1 MYLFLPNTPATR
13 CVNSNFT
20 FHNVSISTEQ
30 RCWPLRLLILYIP
43 QCIYFYIYLCNCQ
56 YCNRPLHS
64 TMYLFLRFW
73 AKTFWDNKHL
83 YIPQCIYF
91 YLALLIPCCIGR
103 SFTFHNVSISTLS
116 FCAFP
121 FMILLYIPQCIYFY
135 VNFGALPAAFSS
147 LHSTMYLFL
156 PGSPFPCFSGHSS
169 FTFHNVS
176 ISTPT
181 HKGQTLDREMLYI
194 PQCIYFYVVNRYI
207 ILAVPTLHSTM
218 YLFLPGEKK
227 E

>member
-64 TMYLFLRFW
+64 TMYLFLPCSPHTMLHR
-73 AKTFWDNKHL
+73 KKL

-91 YLALLIPCCIGR
+91 YPIILRLSFYDPALHSTMYLFLRKLRRTSG
-103 SFTFHNVSISTLS
+103 SFLFFTFHNVSISTNTELLLKV
-116 FCAFP
+116 
-121 FMILLYIPQCIYFY
+121 MKKLLYIPQCIYFY
-135 VNFGALPAAFSS
+135 PDHLFHVFLGILP

-156 PGSPFPCFSGHSS
+156 RPPTRGRRLIGKC

-176 ISTPT
+176 IST
-181 HKGQTLDREMLYI
+181 
-194 PQCIYFYVVNRYI
+194 
-207 ILAVPTLHSTM
+207 
-218 YLFLPGEKK
+218 
-227 E
+227 